1 VRWFVLVAALGCA
14 EYRMKATFPEG
25 AAGQPVVYE
34 QALVGISDE
43 GDAAVVQLIDAEGA
57 EPRLSLLVF
66 ARGGGPTRA
75 IRSSLAPTARAVAE
89 RVRQAGRRTTPI
101 LGAAVAAEWPEASAA
116 ATALGYAPRAPAT
129 PAPGRR
135 RWAATG
141 RAQTG
146 SLPLALRLGEAGDDP
161 RGVVLLL
168 SESPDGVPSGDEM
181 ELARV
186 PLTGTAVAPELWLQN
201 GVVWLEAGS
210 FLRGE
215 PLHRSVGVLRGSL
228 ARGEAELHNLHGLAD
243 YNAGDL
249 DAARRE
255 FDRAISADPNYVD
268 GLYNAASVAALS
280 GRTDDAIA
288 LLRRA
293 VAVDPGRVQVLGRND
308 DDLKV
313 LRKRSDVRALL
324 GLRRPPPEGV
334 PPPP

>member
-1 VRWFVLVAALGCA
+1 
-14 EYRMKATFPEG
+14 MKATFPEG

-66 ARGGGPTRA
+66 DRRGGPTRA

-116 ATALGYAPRAPAT
+116 AIALGYAPRAPAT

-268 GLYNAASVAALS
+268 GFYNAASVAALS

>member
-1 VRWFVLVAALGCA
+1 
-14 EYRMKATFPEG
+14 MKATFPEG

-66 ARGGGPTRA
+66 DRGGRPTRA
-75 IRSSLAPTARAVAE
+75 IRSSSATTARAVAE
-89 RVRQAGRRTTPI
+89 RVRQAGRSTTPI
-101 LGAAVAAEWPEASAA
+101 LGVAVAAEWPEASAA

-135 RWAATG
+135 RWAVTG

-146 SLPLALRLGEAGDDP
+146 SLSLALRLGEAGDDP

-168 SESPDGVPSGDEM
+168 SESPAGVPSGDEV

-201 GVVWLEAGS
+201 GAVWLEAGS
-210 FLRGE
+210 FLRGD

-249 DAARRE
+249 DPARRE